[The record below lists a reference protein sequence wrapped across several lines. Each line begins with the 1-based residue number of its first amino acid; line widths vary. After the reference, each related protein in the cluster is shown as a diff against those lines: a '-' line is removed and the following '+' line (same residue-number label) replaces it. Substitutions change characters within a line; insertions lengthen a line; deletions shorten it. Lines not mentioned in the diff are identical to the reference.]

1 MRHAKIRSE
10 KQRAPPF
17 QATRAAAAYFLG
29 VISAGRYREISKPA
43 ATWHM
48 VGLVQIF
55 FIPFLLCTGP
65 TWADPVDIQPLLGTV
80 YAAVR
85 PSLKW
90 TNEKVGPENSKNKI

>member
-1 MRHAKIRSE
+1 MRHAKAQSE

-55 FIPFLLCTGP
+55 FIPFLLCTVAATAAAP
-65 TWADPVDIQPLLGTV
+65 RCLYRVSIVFTDSKSRRAKPL
-80 YAAVR
+80 
-85 PSLKW
+85 
-90 TNEKVGPENSKNKI
+90 